1 MIPPAVAAAL
11 RGLGI
16 ALVVSVSLFPYLWM
30 VLSSVKPTN
39 LLYATPTVWLFPPTA
54 DHYYSAFVEKGL
66 WRNLLNSLVVAGST
80 TLLTVAIGTPA
91 AYAFARFRLARKD
104 DMFMYILS
112 TRMAPAIALAI
123 PFYLMFAGLRLLNTH
138 AVLIL
143 AHLTF
148 NLSFY
153 VWVVRGF
160 FAEVP
165 AELEE
170 SARVDGYTPWQAFT
184 RVTLPLARPGITAG
198 AIFCFVFS
206 WNEFLFALIL
216 GGGDVTTLPVVISSL
231 ISDRGPEWGQIAA
244 VATVVAL
251 PILVLLFAV
260 QRHLVRGLTLGAVKG

>member
-1 MIPPAVAAAL
+1 MRPAL
-11 RGLGI
+11 RGAGI

-30 VLSSVKPTN
+30 VISSVKPTS

-54 DHYYSAFVEKGL
+54 DHYYAAFVEKGL
-66 WRNLLNSLVVAGST
+66 WRNLWNSLVVASAT
-80 TLLTVAIGTPA
+80 TALTVAIGTPA
-91 AYAFARFRLARKD
+91 AYAFARFRIRRSD
-104 DMFMYILS
+104 DLFMYILS

-123 PFYLMFAGLRLLNTH
+123 PFYLMFASLRLLNSYT
-138 AVLIL
+138 VLVL

-153 VWVVRGF
+153 VWVLRSF

-165 AELEE
+165 AALEE

-198 AIFCFVFS
+198 AIFCFIFS

-216 GGGDVTTLPVVISSL
+216 GGGRVTTLPVVISSL

-251 PILVLLFAV
+251 PILILLFVV
-260 QRHLVRGLTLGAVKG
+260 QRHLVRGLTMGAVKG